1 MPNKEVGMFV
11 LVVCYCVWHPS
22 IGDMLLLFLLQL
34 LLLKYY
40 PEGKDVEC
48 LQLKQKWKIFPNSFE
63 QLLKKRTWLER
74 QVLVYIIW
82 IGNTKVL
89 PESAEI
95 CSMCPWLNTPEK

>member
-11 LVVCYCVWHPS
+11 LVVCYCVWHPR

-48 LQLKQKWKIFPNSFE
+48 LQFKQK
-63 QLLKKRTWLER
+63 
-74 QVLVYIIW
+74 
-82 IGNTKVL
+82 
-89 PESAEI
+89 
-95 CSMCPWLNTPEK
+95 

>member
-1 MPNKEVGMFV
+1 MFV

-48 LQLKQKWKIFPNSFE
+48 LALNSYLKREPDLKDKCWFILFE
-63 QLLKKRTWLER
+63 LVIRRSCLNLLKYS
-74 QVLVYIIW
+74 QCVHD
-82 IGNTKVL
+82 
-89 PESAEI
+89 
-95 CSMCPWLNTPEK
+95 